1 MRDEQ
6 RLFELGVCIR
16 SLLAGTSRYIIR
28 ARPFGREHE
37 KDLRRSRARPGVRR
51 RQPVAGKAR
60 QHGDRHLPDRRGCR
74 PVRRSG
80 QNGAEITIEAINAGT
95 LPAPYNT
102 KGFAGASVEPV
113 WVDESGGNA
122 KQVADYRNLVE
133 KRNVDVVLG
142 YISSGTCAALSN
154 VVEELK
160 RLTVYALS
168 STPRV
173 FDDAD
178 RRYIFRPIS
187 ILSSDAVAAA
197 RYLKEKFPKIT
208 SYAGIHPNYAWG
220 QDSARDFEGAVSKT
234 CPNVK
239 QMEVQF
245 PKLSRARS
253 RPRCRRCCSARP
265 T

>member
-1 MRDEQ
+1 MKKICAIA
-6 RLFELGVCIR
+6 LGLAFAGS
-16 SLLAGTSRYIIR
+16 SLSQDKPISMGIVTFLTGA
-28 ARPFGREHE
+28 AAAPFGVP
-37 KDLRRSRARPGVRR
+37 AR
-51 RQPVAGKAR
+51 
-60 QHGDRHLPDRRGCR
+60 
-74 PVRRSG
+74 
-80 QNGAEITIEAINAGT
+80 NGAEITIEAINAGT

-160 RLTVYALS
+160 RLTVYALC

-197 RYLKEKFPKIT
+197 RYLKE
-208 SYAGIHPNYAWG
+208 
-220 QDSARDFEGAVSKT
+220 
-234 CPNVK
+234 
-239 QMEVQF
+239 
-245 PKLSRARS
+245 
-253 RPRCRRCCSARP
+253 
-265 T
+265 